1 MKGAIKMSERVS
13 LKDRIKKQSQE
24 TGDIRKRINEIKIR
38 RLELSDYPLETISP
52 SSKTKG
58 VIIPESET

>member
-1 MKGAIKMSERVS
+1 LKGAIKMSERVS

-24 TGDIRKRINEIKIR
+24 TGDLRKRINEIKIR

>member
-24 TGDIRKRINEIKIR
+24 TGDLRKRINEIKIR

>member
-1 MKGAIKMSERVS
+1 LKGAIKMSERVS